1 MNKKGFT
8 LVELIAT
15 LVVLGIV
22 ASITVVSIS
31 SIFGS
36 TKEKTEDVF
45 VETIK
50 DALDMYLA
58 SNAKEIKDWT
68 ECENTLDKSYKTK
81 VKVYKTSVNMGKV
94 IATGVLT
101 EDDFYNPATD
111 SKCPAEGSFDKLGDI
126 SVLVYKD
133 EDHVYYYSVNKVDFG
148 CLNDEAGVISNL
160 PKVLDESGNGVYFTC
175 P

>member
-31 SIFGS
+31 SIFSS

-50 DALDMYLA
+50 DALDIYLA
-58 SNAKEIKDWT
+58 SDAKEISDWT
-68 ECENTLDKSYKTK
+68 SCGYTIDKSYKTG
-81 VKVYKTSVNMGKV
+81 VKVYWTSVSMRDV
-94 IATGVLT
+94 IENGSLT
-101 EDDFYNPATD
+101 DKDFVNPASD
-111 SKCPAEGSFDKLGDI
+111 LDCANPDDVKLFI
-126 SVLVYKD
+126 YKD

-148 CLNDEAGVISNL
+148 CLNDEVGVISNL
-160 PKVLDESGNGVYFTC
+160 PKVLDGSGNGVYFTC